1 MHLRGIVR
9 NARSPNREE
18 VSCLPLRAPS
28 RLHRPQSAAQE
39 QTLKSIRETQQA
51 VVEAVR
57 TWADAVEKTVPAV
70 PAMPFAEELPSPTE
84 IVHTSFEFAEQLLK
98 AQREFAENV
107 LAAASPVIDKK
118 A

>member
-1 MHLRGIVR
+1 MTATTK
-9 NARSPNREE
+9 NEQM
-18 VSCLPLRAPS
+18 
-28 RLHRPQSAAQE
+28 QSAQDQA
-39 QTLKSIRETQQA
+39 LKTIRETQQA

-70 PAMPFAEELPSPTE
+70 PAVPFAEEIPSPQE
-84 IVHTSFEFAEQLLK
+84 IVQTSFEFAEQLLK